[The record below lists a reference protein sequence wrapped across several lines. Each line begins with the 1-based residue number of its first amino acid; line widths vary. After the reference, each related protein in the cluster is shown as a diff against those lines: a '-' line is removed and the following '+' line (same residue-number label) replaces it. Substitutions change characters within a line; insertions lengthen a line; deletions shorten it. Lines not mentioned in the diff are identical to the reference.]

1 MTWLLASK
9 MLATAVR
16 VLAGVYVI
24 GRILS
29 LAKPHKEQ
37 LFVAF
42 FGALLLGAC
51 PLPTF
56 YVFFVEAG
64 WLAFCVVKWQK
75 MDWRMPLYLAIF
87 YEIAVNLWIFLMCAW
102 LTVCFRNE
110 AFLDEAKGAYHI
122 GQWLFLALL
131 VVLVSYIV
139 KKTEMSRREA
149 MKIVDVVVIAGF
161 VATISLSEQP
171 YIELDEDLLDMWL
184 VFSLILTV
192 GILAFMM
199 RRQFDAEHELAELRA
214 AQAESA
220 EREYQLLARTYAEN
234 ARLFHDLHNHL
245 GILQRLL
252 AHNKAQEAASYLEGL
267 QAPLHT
273 LTDSVWT
280 GDETVDYL
288 IASKAQQ
295 AEEVGVR
302 FTAEVIF
309 PQRTNLR
316 GVDLCAVLGNFL
328 DNALEGAEKVE
339 GERWMRLAM
348 QHVGQMLVI
357 KVENSAQPPKE
368 NLATSKVKD
377 GLHGWGLAS
386 ARHAAERY
394 DGIVQT
400 SYEAGIFTALAT
412 LSFDAVESL

>member
-1 MTWLLASK
+1 MTWLLMSE
-9 MLATAVR
+9 MLATVVR
-16 VLAGVYVI
+16 VLAGMYVI

-29 LAKPHKEQ
+29 LPTPRKEQ
-37 LFVAF
+37 LFIAF

-51 PLPTF
+51 PLPAF
-56 YVFFVEAG
+56 YDFFVEAG
-64 WLAFCVVKWQK
+64 WLTFCVVKWQK
-75 MDWRMPLYLAIF
+75 IDWRMSLYLAIF
-87 YEIAVNLWIFLMCAW
+87 YEIAVNLWTFLVCAW
-102 LTVCFRNE
+102 LAVCFRNE
-110 AFLDEAKGAYHI
+110 AFLDGTKGVYHI

-161 VATISLSEQP
+161 VATISLSEQS

-214 AQAESA
+214 VQAESA

-234 ARLFHDLHNHL
+234 AQLFHDLHNHL
-245 GILQRLL
+245 GVLQRLL
-252 AHNKAQEAASYLEGL
+252 AHDKAQEAAAYLESL
-267 QAPLHT
+267 QAPFET
-273 LTDSVWT
+273 FADSVWT

-288 IASKAQQ
+288 LARKAQQ
-295 AEEVGVR
+295 AREADVRMTFEV
-302 FTAEVIF
+302 AF

-316 GVDLCAVLGNFL
+316 GADLCAVLGNLL
-328 DNALEGAEKVE
+328 DNAIEGAEKAE
-339 GERWMRLAM
+339 GERWVRLAM
-348 QHVGQMLVI
+348 QPVGQMLVI
-357 KVENSAQPPKE
+357 KVENSACPPKE
-368 NLATSKVKD
+368 NLETSKEKN
-377 GLHGWGLAS
+377 GLHGWGLSS

-394 DGIVQT
+394 EGTVQT
-400 SYEAGIFTALAT
+400 SYAAGIFTALAT
-412 LSFDAVESL
+412 LSFDAIEHI